1 MSESVRVG
9 LTPMSDRYDS
19 DDERWQD
26 AVADLIEELRVE
38 TGALEVIRTP
48 VDGTKGIVDQLLLT
62 LGSAG
67 VFSAAIDAL
76 RLWLARDKTRSIS
89 LTYQDRE
96 GREQRLDVRATHADE
111 QTLAPLVNAVADRI
125 AAGP

>member
-1 MSESVRVG
+1 MSESVHVG
-9 LTPMSDRYDS
+9 VTPMSDRYDA
-19 DDERWQD
+19 DDDRWQD
-26 AVADLIEELRVE
+26 AVADLVEDLRGE
-38 TGALEVIRTP
+38 TGALHVVRTP
-48 VDGTKGIVDQLLLT
+48 VDGTKGSIDQLLLT

-76 RLWLARDKTRSIS
+76 RIWLARDKTRSIT
-89 LTYQDRE
+89 LTYEDRD
-96 GREQRLDVRATHADE
+96 GMEQRLDVRATHADD